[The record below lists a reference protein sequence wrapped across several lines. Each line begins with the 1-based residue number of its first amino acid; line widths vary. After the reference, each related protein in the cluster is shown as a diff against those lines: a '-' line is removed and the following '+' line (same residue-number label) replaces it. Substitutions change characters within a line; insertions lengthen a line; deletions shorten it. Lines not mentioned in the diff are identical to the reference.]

1 MKFTIQ
7 QNVLGLQVVMYEGWV
22 HVVKEVNP
30 KGDLIQNPQT
40 QRPGKNRVQVLL

>member
-1 MKFTIQ
+1 
-7 QNVLGLQVVMYEGWV
+7 MYEGWV

-40 QRPGKNRVQVLL
+40 QRPGKNRVHVLLLGRDYKDGLKIS